1 MPKRTSL
8 LDAQEVEYA
17 DDLDNIV
24 SDKRAG
30 WRANAAKVRRRQR
43 RYKRMLTTEL
53 LIQAKYEK

>member
-17 DDLDNIV
+17 NDLDNIV

-30 WRANAAKVRRRQR
+30 WRANAAKARRRQR

-53 LIQAKYEK
+53 LIQAKHEQ

>member
-8 LDAQEVEYA
+8 LDAQDVEYA
-17 DDLDNIV
+17 DDLDEIV

-30 WRANAAKVRRRQR
+30 WRANAAKARRRQR

-53 LIQAKYEK
+53 LAQAKQEQ

>member
-30 WRANAAKVRRRQR
+30 WRANAAKARRRQR

>member
-17 DDLDNIV
+17 NDLDNIV

-30 WRANAAKVRRRQR
+30 WRANAAKARRRQR

-53 LIQAKYEK
+53 LIQAKHEK